1 MVAESSLAAQWL
13 RLSAVT
19 AVARVQ
25 PLLGEPRTHKPQGLA
40 KKRESEYGWRSP
52 EGEGGDGS
60 RVRSGDVFY
69 LAGRLELFGH
79 NQTETYFAHI

>member
-1 MVAESSLAAQWL
+1 MVAKSSLAVQWL

-40 KKRESEYGWRSP
+40 KKRESEYGWRSLLRAR
-52 EGEGGDGS
+52 EGTAA
-60 RVRSGDVFY
+60 RSG
-69 LAGRLELFGH
+69 
-79 NQTETYFAHI
+79 